1 MRSYLL
7 RRGVKYLKSIKIDY
21 KLVLG
26 LILCALLVILTYQ
39 FPRVFWYLYGA
50 GMLFL
55 LSFVIFNDDLKKE
68 YSFSKGILPGIFSGI
83 VLYIV
88 FYIGAFILK
97 VMPGSLENSV
107 AAAFDK
113 YATDSWVIWLLMIV
127 AIIPGEE
134 IFWRGFVLKRLNN
147 YFNPWFSNIFAA
159 LICMVM
165 MFPSGNFAAIIGI
178 FVASLVWNIMYS
190 YRPSLLMVYMSHLTF
205 AFILLAALPIY

>member
-1 MRSYLL
+1 M
-7 RRGVKYLKSIKIDY
+7 KSIKIDY

-68 YSFSKGILPGIFSGI
+68 FSFTKGILPGIFSGI
-83 VLYIV
+83 VLYII

-97 VMPGSLENSV
+97 VMPGGLDNSV
-107 AAAFDK
+107 EAAFNK
-113 YATDSWVIWLLMIV
+113 YSTDSLIIWSLLII

-134 IFWRGFVLKRLNN
+134 IFWRGFVLKRLNQ
-147 YFNPWFSNIFAA
+147 YFNHWFSNIFAA
-159 LICMVM
+159 VLCMVM
-165 MFPSGNFAAIIGI
+165 MLPSGNFAAIIGI
-178 FVASLVWNIMYS
+178 FVASLVWNVMYS
-190 YRPSLLMVYMSHLTF
+190 YRPSLLMVYLSHLTF
-205 AFILLAALPIY
+205 AFLLLAALPIY

>member
-1 MRSYLL
+1 M
-7 RRGVKYLKSIKIDY
+7 KSIKIDY

-68 YSFSKGILPGIFSGI
+68 FSFVKGILPGIFSGI
-83 VLYIV
+83 VLYII
-88 FYIGAFILK
+88 FYIGAFIIK
-97 VMPGSLENSV
+97 VMPGGLENSV
-107 AAAFDK
+107 EAAFNK
-113 YATDSWVIWLLMIV
+113 YSTHSLIIWLLLIV

-134 IFWRGFVLKRLNN
+134 IFWRGFVLKRLSH
-147 YFNPWFSNIFAA
+147 YFNPWFSNVFAA
-159 LICMVM
+159 LLCMVM

-190 YRPSLLMVYMSHLTF
+190 YRPSLLMLYLSHLTF
-205 AFILLAALPIY
+205 AFLLLAALPIY

>member
-1 MRSYLL
+1 M
-7 RRGVKYLKSIKIDY
+7 KSIKIDY

-68 YSFSKGILPGIFSGI
+68 YSFTKGILPGIFSGI

-88 FYIGAFILK
+88 FYIGAFLLK
-97 VMPGSLENSV
+97 IMPGSLENSV
-107 AAAFDK
+107 ASAFHK
-113 YATDSWVIWLLMIV
+113 YATDSWVIWLLLVV

-147 YFNPWFSNIFAA
+147 YFNPWFANIFAA
-159 LICMVM
+159 LLCMVM
-165 MFPSGNFAAIIGI
+165 MLPSGNFAAIIGI
-178 FVASLVWNIMYS
+178 FVASLVWNVMYS
-190 YRPSLLMVYMSHLTF
+190 YRPSLLMVYLSHLTF
-205 AFILLAALPIY
+205 AFLLLAALPIY

>member
-1 MRSYLL
+1 M
-7 RRGVKYLKSIKIDY
+7 KSIKIDY
-21 KLVLG
+21 KLVVG

>member
-1 MRSYLL
+1 M
-7 RRGVKYLKSIKIDY
+7 KSIKIDY

-68 YSFSKGILPGIFSGI
+68 FSFTKGILPGIFSGI
-83 VLYIV
+83 VLYII

-97 VMPGSLENSV
+97 VMPGGLDNSV
-107 AAAFDK
+107 EAAFNK
-113 YATDSWVIWLLMIV
+113 YSTNSLIIWSLLII

-134 IFWRGFVLKRLNN
+134 IFWRGFVLKRLNQ
-147 YFNPWFSNIFAA
+147 YFNHWFSNIFAA
-159 LICMVM
+159 VLCMVM
-165 MFPSGNFAAIIGI
+165 MLPSGNFAAIIGI
-178 FVASLVWNIMYS
+178 FVASLVWNVMYS
-190 YRPSLLMVYMSHLTF
+190 YRPSLLMVYLSHLTF
-205 AFILLAALPIY
+205 AFLLLAALPIY

>member
-68 YSFSKGILPGIFSGI
+68 YSFTKGILPGIFSGI

>member
-1 MRSYLL
+1 M
-7 RRGVKYLKSIKIDY
+7 KSIKIDY

-68 YSFSKGILPGIFSGI
+68 FSFTKGILPGIFSGI
-83 VLYIV
+83 VLYII

-97 VMPGSLENSV
+97 VMPGGLDNSV
-107 AAAFDK
+107 EAAFNK
-113 YATDSWVIWLLMIV
+113 YSTNSLIIWSLLII

-134 IFWRGFVLKRLNN
+134 IFWRGFVLKRLNQ
-147 YFNPWFSNIFAA
+147 YFNHWFSNIFAA
-159 LICMVM
+159 VLCMVM

-178 FVASLVWNIMYS
+178 FVASLVWNVMYS
-190 YRPSLLMVYMSHLTF
+190 YRPSLLMVYLSHLTF
-205 AFILLAALPIY
+205 AFLLLAALPIY

>member
-1 MRSYLL
+1 M
-7 RRGVKYLKSIKIDY
+7 KSIKIDY

-68 YSFSKGILPGIFSGI
+68 YSFTKGILPGVFSGI

-97 VMPGSLENSV
+97 IMPGGLENSV
-107 AAAFDK
+107 AAAFNK
-113 YATDSWVIWLLMIV
+113 YATDSWVIWLLLVV

-159 LICMVM
+159 LLCMIM

-178 FVASLVWNIMYS
+178 FVASLVWNVMYT
-190 YRPSLLMVYMSHLTF
+190 YRSSLLMVYVSHLTF
-205 AFILLAALPIY
+205 AFLLLAALPIY

>member
-1 MRSYLL
+1 M
-7 RRGVKYLKSIKIDY
+7 KSIKIDY

-26 LILCALLVILTYQ
+26 LIICALLVILTYQ

-68 YSFSKGILPGIFSGI
+68 YSFTKGILPGVFSGI

-97 VMPGSLENSV
+97 IMPGGLENSV
-107 AAAFDK
+107 AAAFNK
-113 YATDSWVIWLLMIV
+113 YATDSWVIWLLLVV

-159 LICMVM
+159 LLCMVM

-178 FVASLVWNIMYS
+178 FVASLVWNVMYT
-190 YRPSLLMVYMSHLTF
+190 YRSSLLMVYVSHLTF
-205 AFILLAALPIY
+205 AFLLLAALPIY

>member
-1 MRSYLL
+1 M
-7 RRGVKYLKSIKIDY
+7 KSIKIDY

-68 YSFSKGILPGIFSGI
+68 FSFTKGILPGIFSGI
-83 VLYIV
+83 VLYII

-97 VMPGSLENSV
+97 VMPGGLDNSV
-107 AAAFDK
+107 EAAFNK
-113 YATDSWVIWLLMIV
+113 YSTNSLIIWSLLII

-134 IFWRGFVLKRLNN
+134 IFWRGFVLKRLNQ
-147 YFNPWFSNIFAA
+147 YFNHWFSNIFAA
-159 LICMVM
+159 VLCMVM
-165 MFPSGNFAAIIGI
+165 MLPSGNFAAIIGI
-178 FVASLVWNIMYS
+178 FVASLVWNVMYS
-190 YRPSLLMVYMSHLTF
+190 YRPSLLMVYLSHLTF
-205 AFILLAALPIY
+205 AFLLLVALPIY

>member
-1 MRSYLL
+1 M
-7 RRGVKYLKSIKIDY
+7 KSIKIDY

-68 YSFSKGILPGIFSGI
+68 FSFTKGILPGVFSGI
-83 VLYIV
+83 VLYII

-97 VMPGSLENSV
+97 VMPGGLDNSV
-107 AAAFDK
+107 EAAFNK
-113 YATDSWVIWLLMIV
+113 YSTNSLIIWSLLII

-134 IFWRGFVLKRLNN
+134 IFWRGFVLKRLNQ
-147 YFNPWFSNIFAA
+147 YFNHWFSNIFAA
-159 LICMVM
+159 VLCMVM
-165 MFPSGNFAAIIGI
+165 MLPSGNFAAITGI
-178 FVASLVWNIMYS
+178 FVASLVWNVMYS
-190 YRPSLLMVYMSHLTF
+190 YRPSLLMVYLSHLTF
-205 AFILLAALPIY
+205 AFLLLAALPIY

>member
-1 MRSYLL
+1 M
-7 RRGVKYLKSIKIDY
+7 KSIKIDY

-68 YSFSKGILPGIFSGI
+68 FSFTKGILPGIFSGI
-83 VLYIV
+83 VLYII

-97 VMPGSLENSV
+97 VMPGGLDNSV
-107 AAAFDK
+107 EAAFNK
-113 YATDSWVIWLLMIV
+113 YSTNSLIIWSLLII

-134 IFWRGFVLKRLNN
+134 IFWRGFVLKRLNQ
-147 YFNPWFSNIFAA
+147 YFNHWFSNIFAA
-159 LICMVM
+159 LLCMVM
-165 MFPSGNFAAIIGI
+165 MLPSGNFAAIIGI
-178 FVASLVWNIMYS
+178 FVASLVWNVMYS
-190 YRPSLLMVYMSHLTF
+190 YRPSLLMVYLSHLTF
-205 AFILLAALPIY
+205 AFLLLAALPIY

>member
-68 YSFSKGILPGIFSGI
+68 YSFSKGILPGVFSGI

-97 VMPGSLENSV
+97 IMPGGLENSV
-107 AAAFDK
+107 AAAFNK
-113 YATDSWVIWLLMIV
+113 YATDSWVIWLLLVV

-159 LICMVM
+159 LLCMVM

-178 FVASLVWNIMYS
+178 FVASLVWNVMYT
-190 YRPSLLMVYMSHLTF
+190 YRSSLLMVYVSHLTF
-205 AFILLAALPIY
+205 AFLLLAALPIY

>member
-1 MRSYLL
+1 M
-7 RRGVKYLKSIKIDY
+7 KSIKIDY
-21 KLVLG
+21 KLVVG

-68 YSFSKGILPGIFSGI
+68 YSFSKGILSGIFSGI

-190 YRPSLLMVYMSHLTF
+190 YRPSLLMVYISHLTF

>member
-1 MRSYLL
+1 M
-7 RRGVKYLKSIKIDY
+7 KSIKIDY

-68 YSFSKGILPGIFSGI
+68 FSFTKGILPGIFSGI
-83 VLYIV
+83 VLYII

-97 VMPGSLENSV
+97 VRPGGLDNSLE
-107 AAAFDK
+107 AAFNK
-113 YATDSWVIWLLMIV
+113 YSTNSLIIWSLLII

-134 IFWRGFVLKRLNN
+134 IFWRGFVLKRLNQ
-147 YFNPWFSNIFAA
+147 YFNHWFSNIFAA
-159 LICMVM
+159 VLCMVM
-165 MFPSGNFAAIIGI
+165 MLPSGNFAAIIGI
-178 FVASLVWNIMYS
+178 FVASLVWNVMYS
-190 YRPSLLMVYMSHLTF
+190 YRPSLLMVYLSHLTF
-205 AFILLAALPIY
+205 AFLLLAALPIY

>member
-1 MRSYLL
+1 M
-7 RRGVKYLKSIKIDY
+7 KSIKIDY
-21 KLVLG
+21 KLVVG

-68 YSFSKGILPGIFSGI
+68 YSFFKGILPGIFSGI